1 MTNYSLSA
9 TRIDSA
15 GGGGDRGGSATSSMR
30 RIK

>member
-9 TRIDSA
+9 TRIDS